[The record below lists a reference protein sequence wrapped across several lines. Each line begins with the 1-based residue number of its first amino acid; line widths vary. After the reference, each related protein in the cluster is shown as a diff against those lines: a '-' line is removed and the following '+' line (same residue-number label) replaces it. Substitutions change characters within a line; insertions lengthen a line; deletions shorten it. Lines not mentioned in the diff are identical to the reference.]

1 MNNVWQYFQDATP
14 KSAVCK
20 ICSKTVNRCNNTN
33 RFQICSSR
41 LLETDAEND
50 ANNLSNGR
58 IEIINGKEY
67 ELRFNCSTVELKSK
81 VHYLFHS
88 RMNFLQYI

>member
-1 MNNVWQYFQDATP
+1 MDQSCIIP
-14 KSAVCK
+14 
-20 ICSKTVNRCNNTN
+20 
-33 RFQICSSR
+33 

-81 VHYLFHS
+81 VNYLFHS